1 MLRYTAGMKE
11 GWQQL
16 KELTDK
22 WTRDKRGHVVLW
34 QRPNL
39 SIVVWFVAMVL
50 AWVFTGRWEHLAHM
64 VSFGALFAWAWMEI
78 FQGVNMFRRGLGVL
92 IMLVTLINT
101 LN

>member
-1 MLRYTAGMKE
+1 MQERWEEFKDRVDDFT
-11 GWQQL
+11 Q
-16 KELTDK
+16 DK
-22 WTRDKRGHVVLW
+22 HGKTVLW

-39 SIVVWFVAMVL
+39 AIVVWFVAMVL